1 MQLSALKTNVL
12 LLYLIGVI
20 ALGLFFFVPAGTI
33 DYWQAWVYLFILFVP
48 AFFVSSY
55 FLGRDPKFLERRMK
69 MKEKEI
75 EQKLIVKLSGVIFL
89 IGFLIPGF
97 DRRFGWSS
105 IPSEFVL
112 VAEAFV
118 VIGYILIFLVFKEN
132 HYASRTVEVE
142 KGQKVI
148 ITGPYSIVRHPM
160 YVGVLVMFL
169 ATPIALGSYFALPIF
184 LLMIPLLVYRIFNE
198 EKILLRDL
206 AGYKKF
212 CQKTRYRLIPFI
224 W

>member
-1 MQLSALKTNVL
+1 V
-12 LLYLIGVI
+12 
-20 ALGLFFFVPAGTI
+20 
-33 DYWQAWVYLFILFVP
+33 
-48 AFFVSSY
+48 
-55 FLGRDPKFLERRMK
+55 
-69 MKEKEI
+69 
-75 EQKLIVKLSGVIFL
+75 FL

-97 DRRFGWSS
+97 DYRFGWSNML
-105 IPSEFVL
+105 PELVFVAD
-112 VAEAFV
+112 VIV
-118 VIGYILIFLVFKEN
+118 IIGYILIFLVFKEN
-132 HYASRTVEVE
+132 HYAARTVEVE

-148 ITGPYSIVRHPM
+148 TSGLYSIVRHPM
-160 YVGVLVMFL
+160 YVGVILMFL